1 MPGDRPERFAKAAS
15 SGADGIVID
24 LEDAVAPGAKD
35 SAREATCRWLADR
48 PEAVVRIN
56 GTATRWYDDDLAM
69 VRRHSCA
76 IMLPKANS
84 ADHVT
89 AVSAQL
95 ASDTPL
101 IALIETA
108 AGIGAAREICA
119 TDGVARV
126 AFGSVDLGAE
136 LGVDPDDHEALLY
149 ARSALVMASA
159 TAGGVAPLDGV
170 TAAVHDDGAVAADSA
185 RAVRLGFGGKLCVHP
200 RQLRIVNDTFSPTV
214 EELDWA
220 RRIAAAARDGEVC
233 VVDGRM
239 VDKPVIDR
247 AARLLVR
254 ADKHTSIHASWDGAR
269 V

>member
-1 MPGDRPERFAKAAS
+1 M
-15 SGADGIVID
+15 
-24 LEDAVAPGAKD
+24 
-35 SAREATCRWLADR
+35 
-48 PEAVVRIN
+48 VRIN

-69 VRRHSCA
+69 VRRQSCG
-76 IMLPKANS
+76 IMLPKADS
-84 ADHVT
+84 AEHVA

-95 ASDTPL
+95 ASDRPL

-108 AGIGAAREICA
+108 AGVGAASGICA

-149 ARSALVMASA
+149 ARSALVLASA
-159 TAGGVAPLDGV
+159 AAECAAPLDGV
-170 TAAVHDDGAVAADSA
+170 STAVHDDAAVATDSA

-200 RQLRIVNDTFSPTV
+200 RQVGIVNDTFSPTA

-220 RRIAAAARDGEVC
+220 RRIAAAARSGEVC

-239 VDKPVIDR
+239 VDKPVIER
-247 AARLLVR
+247 AARLLAR
-254 ADKHTSIHASWDGAR
+254 AEKHAGIDADRDGAR
-269 V
+269 VQS